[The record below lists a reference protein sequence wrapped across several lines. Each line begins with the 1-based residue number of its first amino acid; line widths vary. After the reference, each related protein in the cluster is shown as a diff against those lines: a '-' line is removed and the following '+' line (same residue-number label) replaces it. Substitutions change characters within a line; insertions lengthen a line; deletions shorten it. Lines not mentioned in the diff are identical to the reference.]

1 MVKQNIDT
9 SDSISPSFTSYCCS
23 AAQMNCSERRNLS
36 VQAIRRT
43 ESVTRLAQQHQVSRK
58 FVYQQLTQATTAID
72 QAFEPAEPKDEKVL
86 FYLPITKAW
95 IHQFVLS
102 LILICHSSFRG
113 VLDILDAMFDYHEM
127 SMGTV
132 HTIVQHAVVS
142 ARRVNDSQNLSAIRI
157 GDHDEI
163 YQANRPVL
171 VGLDHRSTYC
181 YLLAVE
187 DRCDE
192 TTWGVHLLDLS
203 DQGLDLERTIADG
216 GTGLRAG
223 QRAAWGDAVP
233 CDGDV
238 FHAQMR
244 LTQLVVFLERRA
256 YKCINAHQDLQ
267 AKMERA
273 RKKANGQKL
282 SKKLAL
288 ARPTEAAAVD
298 LADDIGLLVDW
309 MDNDVLSVA
318 GPNLQERQK
327 LYDFVVEQLLRLEP
341 QCPHR
346 IRPVRIMLEN
356 HRDHLLGFAGVLDD
370 RLVDVAERFNVELYR
385 VHRICEL
392 QGWDKRQPAYWQ
404 RRAQLQHTLGQRYHR
419 IETAVIEAMSDVP
432 RASSLVENLNSRLRN
447 YFFLRR
453 HIGDDYLDLL
463 RFFFNHHRYARSDR
477 PERVGKSP
485 AELLSG
491 NAHPHWLELL
501 GFERF
506 HRN

>member
-1 MVKQNIDT
+1 MDYSQ
-9 SDSISPSFTSYCCS
+9 
-23 AAQMNCSERRNLS
+23 RRNLS

-43 ESVTRLAQQHQVSRK
+43 ESVTHLAQQHQVSRK
-58 FVYQQLTQATTAID
+58 FVYRQLAKATAAID
-72 QAFEPAEPKDEKVL
+72 QAFEPAEPKDQKVL
-86 FYLPITKAW
+86 FYLPITRAW

-102 LILICHSSFRG
+102 VILICHSSFRG
-113 VLDILDAMFDYHEM
+113 VLDILDAMFDYHDM
-127 SMGTV
+127 SLGTI
-132 HTIVQHAVVS
+132 HNIAQQAVVS
-142 ARRVNDSQNLSAIRI
+142 ARRVNDSQDLSGIRI

-171 VGLDHRSTYC
+171 VGIDHRSTYC

-187 DRCDE
+187 DSCDE

-203 DQGLDLERTIADG
+203 DHGLDLERTIADG
-216 GTGLRAG
+216 GNALRAG

-238 FHAQMR
+238 FHAQMK

-256 YKCINAHQDLQ
+256 YKCINSHQDLQ
-267 AKMERA
+267 AKMGRA
-273 RKKANGQKL
+273 RKKANGQRL

-288 ARPTEAAAVD
+288 ARQAEAAAVD
-298 LADDIGLLVDW
+298 LADQVGVLADW
-309 MDNDVLSVA
+309 MDNDILSVA

-327 LYDFVVEQLLRLEP
+327 LYDFVVEQLRYLEP

-346 IRPVRIMLEN
+346 IRPVRKMLEN
-356 HRDHLLGFAGVLDD
+356 HRDHLLGFVGVLDD
-370 RLVDVAERFNVELYR
+370 RLVDVAERFNVELYL
-385 VHRICEL
+385 VHVICEL
-392 QGWDKRQPAYWQ
+392 QGWDKKQPAYWR
-404 RRAQLQHTLGQRYHR
+404 RRAKLQHILGKRYHR

-432 RASSLVENLNSRLRN
+432 RASSLAENLNSRLRN

-453 HIGDDYLDLL
+453 HIGNDYLDLL

-485 AELLSG
+485 VELLSG
-491 NAHPHWLELL
+491 NAHPHWIELL

-506 HRN
+506 RQN

>member
-58 FVYQQLTQATTAID
+58 FVYQQLAQATAAID

-256 YKCINAHQDLQ
+256 CKCINAHQDLQ

>member
-1 MVKQNIDT
+1 M
-9 SDSISPSFTSYCCS
+9 
-23 AAQMNCSERRNLS
+23 
-36 VQAIRRT
+36 RRT
-43 ESVTRLAQQHQVSRK
+43 EPVTHLAQQHQVSRK
-58 FVYQQLTQATTAID
+58 FVYQQLAKATAAID
-72 QAFEPAEPKDEKVL
+72 QAFEPAKPKDQKVL

-113 VLDILDAMFDYHEM
+113 VIDILDAMFDYRDM
-127 SMGTV
+127 SLGTV
-132 HTIVQHAVVS
+132 HNIVQRAVVS
-142 ARRVNDSQNLSAIRI
+142 ARRVNDSQDLSGIRI

-163 YQANRPVL
+163 YQAGKPVL
-171 VGLDHRSTYC
+171 VGIDHRSTYC

-187 DRCDE
+187 DSCDE

-203 DQGLDLERTIADG
+203 DRGLDLERTIADG
-216 GTGLRAG
+216 GPALRAG

-238 FHAQMR
+238 FHAQMK
-244 LTQLVVFLERRA
+244 LTQLAMFLQRRA

-282 SKKLAL
+282 SKRLAL
-288 ARPTEAAAVD
+288 VRQAETAAVD
-298 LADDIGLLVDW
+298 LADQIGILVDW
-309 MDNDVLSVA
+309 MTNDILSVA
-318 GPNLQERQK
+318 GPDLQERQK
-327 LYDFVVEQLLRLEP
+327 LYDFVVEQLRRLEP

-346 IRPVRIMLEN
+346 IRPVRKMLEN
-356 HRDHLLGFAGVLDD
+356 HRDHLLGFVGVLDD
-370 RLVDVAERFNVELYR
+370 RLVDIAERFNVELYP
-385 VHRICEL
+385 VHVICEL

-404 RRAQLQHTLGQRYHR
+404 RRAKLQHTLGKQYHW

-453 HIGDDYLDLL
+453 HIGNDYLDLL

-491 NAHPHWLELL
+491 NCHRHWLELL

-506 HRN
+506 RQN

>member
-58 FVYQQLTQATTAID
+58 FVYQQLAQATTAID

-132 HTIVQHAVVS
+132 HAIVQHAVVS
-142 ARRVNDSQNLSAIRI
+142 ARRVNDSQDLSAIRI

-171 VGLDHRSTYC
+171 VGMDHRSTYC

-187 DRCDE
+187 DSCDE

-223 QRAAWGDAVP
+223 QRTAWGDAVP
-233 CDGDV
+233 CGGDV

-288 ARPTEAAAVD
+288 ARHTEAAAVD

-392 QGWDKRQPAYWQ
+392 QGWDKKQPAYWQ

>member
-9 SDSISPSFTSYCCS
+9 SGSISPSFVPHRGS
-23 AAQMNCSERRNLS
+23 AAQMDCSERRNLS
-36 VQAIRRT
+36 VQALRRT
-43 ESVTRLAQQHQVSRK
+43 ESVTRLARQHQVSRK
-58 FVYQQLTQATTAID
+58 FVYQQRAKATAAID
-72 QAFEPAEPKDEKVL
+72 QAFEPAGPEDKKVL

-95 IHQFVLS
+95 IYQFVLS

-113 VLDILDAMFDYHEM
+113 VLDILDAMFDYHDM
-127 SMGTV
+127 SPGTI
-132 HTIVQHAVVS
+132 HNIVQRAVVS
-142 ARRVNDSQNLSAIRI
+142 ARMVNDSQDLSRIRI

-171 VGLDHRSTYC
+171 VGMDHRSTYC

-187 DRCDE
+187 DSCDE

-203 DQGLDLERTIADG
+203 GHGLALERTIADG
-216 GTGLRAG
+216 GPALRAG

-238 FHAQMR
+238 FHAQMK
-244 LTQLVVFLERRA
+244 LTQLAVFLERRA
-256 YKCINAHQDLQ
+256 YKCINASQDIQ

-273 RKKANGQKL
+273 KKKANGQKL

-288 ARPTEAAAVD
+288 ARQTEAAAVD
-298 LADDIGLLVDW
+298 LADEVGVLVDW
-309 MDNDVLSVA
+309 MDNDILSVA

-327 LYDFVVEQLLRLEP
+327 LYDFVVEQLRRLEP

-346 IRPVRIMLEN
+346 IRPVRKMLEN
-356 HRDHLLGFAGVLDD
+356 HRDHLLGFVGVLDD
-370 RLVDVAERFNVELYR
+370 RLVDVAGRVNVELYL
-385 VHRICEL
+385 VHGICEL
-392 QGWDKRQPAYWQ
+392 QGWDKRKSAYWQ
-404 RRAQLQHTLGQRYHR
+404 RRAQLQHTLGQRYHW

-453 HIGDDYLDLL
+453 HIGTDYLDLL
-463 RFFFNHHRYARSDR
+463 RFFLNHHRYARSDR

-485 AELLSG
+485 AELLRG
-491 NAHPHWLELL
+491 NSHPHWLELL

-506 HRN
+506 RRN

>member
-1 MVKQNIDT
+1 MVKQNIGT
-9 SDSISPSFTSYCCS
+9 SASISPSFTPHPCS
-23 AAQMNCSERRNLS
+23 AAQMGCSQRKNLS
-36 VQAIRRT
+36 VHAIRRT
-43 ESVTRLAQQHQVSRK
+43 EPITRLAQKHKVSRK
-58 FVYQQLTQATTAID
+58 FVYQQLAKATVAID

-86 FYLPITKAW
+86 FYLPITKTW

-113 VLDILDAMFDYHEM
+113 VLDILDAMFDYHDM
-127 SMGTV
+127 SLGTV
-132 HTIVQHAVVS
+132 HNIVQQAVVS
-142 ARRVNDSQNLSAIRI
+142 ARRVNDSQDLSGIRI

-171 VGLDHRSTYC
+171 VGMDHRSTYC

-187 DRCDE
+187 DSCDE

-203 DQGLDLERTIADG
+203 DHGLYLERTIADG
-216 GTGLRAG
+216 GNALRAG

-244 LTQLVVFLERRA
+244 LTQL
-256 YKCINAHQDLQ
+256 
-267 AKMERA
+267 
-273 RKKANGQKL
+273 
-282 SKKLAL
+282 
-288 ARPTEAAAVD
+288 
-298 LADDIGLLVDW
+298 
-309 MDNDVLSVA
+309 
-318 GPNLQERQK
+318 
-327 LYDFVVEQLLRLEP
+327 
-341 QCPHR
+341 
-346 IRPVRIMLEN
+346 
-356 HRDHLLGFAGVLDD
+356 LGFVGVLDD
-370 RLVDVAERFNVELYR
+370 RLVDVAERFNIELYL
-385 VHRICEL
+385 VHGICEL

-404 RRAQLQHTLGQRYHR
+404 RRAQLRQTLGKLYYW
-419 IETAVIEAMSDVP
+419 IETAVIEAVSDIP

-453 HIGDDYLDLL
+453 HISNDYLDLL

-491 NAHPHWLELL
+491 SSHGHWLELL

-506 HRN
+506 RRN

>member
-1 MVKQNIDT
+1 MVKLNIGT
-9 SDSISPSFTSYCCS
+9 SDSISPSFASHSCS
-23 AAQMNCSERRNLS
+23 AAQMDCSQRRNLS
-36 VQAIRRT
+36 VQAIRRS
-43 ESVTRLAQQHQVSRK
+43 ESVARLAQRHRVSRK
-58 FVYQQLTQATTAID
+58 FVYQQRAKATAAID
-72 QAFEPAEPKDEKVL
+72 QAFEPAESKDQKVL

-95 IHQFVLS
+95 IRQFVLS

-113 VLDILDAMFDYHEM
+113 VLDILDAMFDYHDM
-127 SMGTV
+127 SLGAI
-132 HTIVQHAVVS
+132 HNIVQQAVVS
-142 ARRVNDSQNLSAIRI
+142 ARRVNDSEDLSGIRI

-171 VGLDHRSTYC
+171 VGIDHRSTYC

-187 DRCDE
+187 DSCDE

-203 DQGLDLERTIADG
+203 DRGLGLERTIADG
-216 GTGLRAG
+216 GNALRAG

-238 FHAQMR
+238 FHAQMK
-244 LTQLVVFLERRA
+244 LTQLVVFLDRRA
-256 YKCINAHQDLQ
+256 YKYIKAHQDLQ
-267 AKMERA
+267 TKMERA
-273 RKKANGQKL
+273 RKKANGQRL

-288 ARPTEAAAVD
+288 ARQTEAAAVD
-298 LADDIGLLVDW
+298 LADEVGVLADW
-309 MDNDVLSVA
+309 MGNDILSVA

-327 LYDFVVEQLLRLEP
+327 LYDFVVEQLRRLEP

-346 IRPVRIMLEN
+346 IRPVRIMFEN
-356 HRDHLLGFAGVLDD
+356 HRDHLLGFVGVLDD
-370 RLVDVAERFNVELYR
+370 RLVEMAERFNVELYLL
-385 VHRICEL
+385 HEICEL
-392 QGWDKRQPAYWQ
+392 QGWEKSQDAYWQ
-404 RRAQLQHTLGQRYHR
+404 RRAKLQHTLGRRYHR

-453 HIGDDYLDLL
+453 HIGNDYLDLL
-463 RFFFNHHRYARSDR
+463 HFFFNHHLYARSDR

-506 HRN
+506 RRN

>member
-1 MVKQNIDT
+1 MVKQNIGT
-9 SDSISPSFTSYCCS
+9 SDSISPSFASHCCS
-23 AAQMNCSERRNLS
+23 AAQMDCSQRRNLS
-36 VQAIRRT
+36 VQAIRRS
-43 ESVTRLAQQHQVSRK
+43 ESVARLAQQHRVSRK
-58 FVYQQLTQATTAID
+58 FVYQQLAKATAAID
-72 QAFEPAEPKDEKVL
+72 QAFEPAEPNDQKVL

-113 VLDILDAMFDYHEM
+113 VIDILDAMFDYHDM
-127 SMGTV
+127 SLGTV
-132 HTIVQHAVVS
+132 HNIVQRAVAS
-142 ARRVNDSQNLSAIRI
+142 ARRVNDSQDLSGIRI

-171 VGLDHRSTYC
+171 VGIDHRSTYC

-187 DRCDE
+187 DSCDE

-203 DQGLDLERTIADG
+203 DRGLDLERTIADG
-216 GTGLRAG
+216 GPALRAG

-238 FHAQMR
+238 FHAQMK
-244 LTQLVVFLERRA
+244 LTQLVVFLQRRA

-267 AKMERA
+267 VKMERA
-273 RKKANGQKL
+273 RKKANGQRL

-288 ARPTEAAAVD
+288 ARQTEAAAVD
-298 LADDIGLLVDW
+298 LADEVGVLADW
-309 MDNDVLSVA
+309 MANDILSVA
-318 GPNLQERQK
+318 GPNLQERQE
-327 LYDFVVEQLLRLEP
+327 LYDFVIEQLRRIET

-346 IRPVRIMLEN
+346 IRPVRKMLEN
-356 HRDHLLGFAGVLDD
+356 HRDHLLGFVGVLDD
-370 RLVDVAERFNVELYR
+370 RLIDIAERFNVELYL
-385 VHRICEL
+385 VHVICEL

-404 RRAQLQHTLGQRYHR
+404 RRAKLQHALGKRYHW

-453 HIGDDYLDLL
+453 HIGNDYLDLL

-491 NAHPHWLELL
+491 KAYSHWLELL

-506 HRN
+506 RQN

>member
-1 MVKQNIDT
+1 MIKHNIDT
-9 SDSISPSFTSYCCS
+9 SSSISPSFALHSCS
-23 AAQMNCSERRNLS
+23 ATQMDCSQRRNLS

-43 ESVTRLAQQHQVSRK
+43 ESVTHLAQQHQVSRK
-58 FVYQQLTQATTAID
+58 FVYQQVAKATAAID
-72 QAFEPAEPKDEKVL
+72 QAFEPAEQEDQKVL

-113 VLDILDAMFDYHEM
+113 VLDILDAIFDYRDM
-127 SMGTV
+127 SLGTV
-132 HTIVQHAVVS
+132 HNIVQQAVVS
-142 ARRVNDSQNLSAIRI
+142 ARKINDSQDLSGIRI

-171 VGLDHRSTYC
+171 VGIDHRSTYC

-187 DRCDE
+187 DSCDE

-203 DQGLDLERTIADG
+203 DHGLDLERTIADG
-216 GTGLRAG
+216 GNGLRAG

-238 FHAQMR
+238 FHAQMK
-244 LTQLVVFLERRA
+244 LTQLVVFLQRRA
-256 YKCINAHQDLQ
+256 YKCINTSQDLQ
-267 AKMERA
+267 TKMERA
-273 RKKANGQKL
+273 KKKANGQRL

-288 ARPTEAAAVD
+288 ARQTEAAAID
-298 LADDIGLLVDW
+298 LADQVDILADW
-309 MDNDVLSVA
+309 MGNDILSVA

-327 LYDFVVEQLLRLEP
+327 LYDFVVEQLRRLEP

-346 IRPVRIMLEN
+346 IRPVRRMLEN
-356 HRDHLLGFAGVLDD
+356 HRDHLLGFVGVLDE
-370 RLVDVAERFNVELYR
+370 RLVDVAEHFNVELYL
-385 VHRICEL
+385 VNEICEL
-392 QGWDKRQPAYWQ
+392 QNWDKRQPAYWQ
-404 RRAQLQHTLGQRYHR
+404 RRAQLQQTLGKLYYR
-419 IETAVIEAMSDVP
+419 IETAVIDAMADIP

-453 HIGDDYLDLL
+453 HIGNDYLDLL

-477 PERVGKSP
+477 PQRVGKSP

-491 NAHPHWLELL
+491 NAHAHWLELL

-506 HRN
+506 RRN

>member
-9 SDSISPSFTSYCCS
+9 SGSISASFSSHPCS
-23 AAQMNCSERRNLS
+23 ASQMDCSQRRNLS

-43 ESVTRLAQQHQVSRK
+43 ESVARLAQQHQVSRK
-58 FVYQQLTQATTAID
+58 FVYQQVAKATAAID
-72 QAFEPAEPKDEKVL
+72 QAFEPPEPEDKKVL

-95 IHQFVLS
+95 IHQFILS

-113 VLDILDAMFDYHEM
+113 VLDILDATFDYHDM
-127 SMGTV
+127 SPGTI
-132 HTIVQHAVVS
+132 HNIVQRAVVS
-142 ARRVNDSQNLSAIRI
+142 ARRVNDSEDLSGIRM

-163 YQANRPVL
+163 YQANKPVL
-171 VGLDHRSTYC
+171 VGMDHRSTYC

-187 DRCDE
+187 DSCDE
-192 TTWGVHLLDLS
+192 TTWGVHLLDLG
-203 DQGLDLERTIADG
+203 DRGLDLERTVADG
-216 GTGLRAG
+216 GNGLRAG

-238 FHAQMR
+238 FHAQMK

-256 YKCINAHQDLQ
+256 YKCINAQHDLQ
-267 AKMERA
+267 VKMERA

-288 ARPTEAAAVD
+288 ARQTAAAAVD
-298 LADDIGLLVDW
+298 LADEVGVLMDW
-309 MDNDVLSVA
+309 IDNDILSVA

-327 LYDFVVEQLLRLEP
+327 LYDFVVEQLRRLEP

-346 IRPVRIMLEN
+346 IRPVRKMLAN
-356 HRDHLLGFAGVLDD
+356 HRDHLLGFVGVLDG
-370 RLVDVAERFNVELYR
+370 RLVDVAERFNVELYL
-385 VHRICEL
+385 VNEICDL
-392 QGWDKRQPAYWQ
+392 QGWDKRQAAYWQ
-404 RRAQLQHTLGQRYHR
+404 RRARLQHALGKRYHR
-419 IETAVIEAMSDVP
+419 VETAVIEAMSDVP

-453 HIGDDYLDLL
+453 HIGNDYLELL

-485 AELLSG
+485 AELLNG
-491 NAHPHWLELL
+491 KAHRHWLELL

-506 HRN
+506 RRN

>member
-1 MVKQNIDT
+1 MVKQNIGT
-9 SDSISPSFTSYCCS
+9 SDSISPSFTPHSS
-23 AAQMNCSERRNLS
+23 PAVQMNCSERRNLS
-36 VQAIRRT
+36 LQAIRRT

-58 FVYQQLTQATTAID
+58 FVYQQLGKASAAID
-72 QAFEPAEPKDEKVL
+72 QAFEPAEQEDRKVL
-86 FYLPITKAW
+86 FYLPVTKAW

-113 VLDILDAMFDYHEM
+113 VLDILDAMFDYHDM
-127 SMGTV
+127 SLGTV
-132 HTIVQHAVVS
+132 HNIVQKAVVS
-142 ARRVNDSQNLSAIRI
+142 ARSLNDSQNLSGIRI

-171 VGLDHRSTYC
+171 VGMDHRSTYC

-187 DRCDE
+187 DSCDE

-203 DQGLDLERTIADG
+203 DHGLDLERTIADRG
-216 GTGLRAG
+216 NALRAG

-233 CDGDV
+233 CDADV
-238 FHAQMR
+238 FHAQMK
-244 LTQLVVFLERRA
+244 LTQLVVFLQRRA
-256 YKCINAHQDLQ
+256 YKCINAQQYLQ

-273 RKKANGQKL
+273 KKKSNGHRL
-282 SKKLAL
+282 SGKLAL
-288 ARPTEAAAVD
+288 ARQAESAAVD
-298 LADDIGLLVDW
+298 LADQVGILADW
-309 MDNDVLSVA
+309 MDNDILSVA
-318 GPNLQERQK
+318 GPNRQERQK
-327 LYDFVVEQLLRLEP
+327 LYDFVVEQLHHVEP

-346 IRPVRIMLEN
+346 IRPVRKMLEN
-356 HRDHLLGFAGVLDD
+356 NRDHLLGFAGILDD
-370 RLVDVAERFNVELYR
+370 RLVEMAEHFNVELYL
-385 VHRICEL
+385 VHGICEL
-392 QGWDKRQPAYWQ
+392 QGRDKRQPAYWQ
-404 RRAQLQHTLGQRYHR
+404 LREQLHHTLGKLYYWV
-419 IETAVIEAMSDVP
+419 ETAVIEAMSDIP

-453 HIGDDYLDLL
+453 HISNDYLDLL

-491 NAHPHWLELL
+491 NSHGHWLELL

-506 HRN
+506 LRN

>member
-1 MVKQNIDT
+1 MVKHNIDT
-9 SDSISPSFTSYCCS
+9 SGSISPYFGPHPCS
-23 AAQMNCSERRNLS
+23 AAEMDCSERRNLS

-43 ESVTRLAQQHQVSRK
+43 EPVTSLAQQHQVSRK
-58 FVYQQLTQATTAID
+58 FVYQQLAKATAAID
-72 QAFEPAEPKDEKVL
+72 QAFEPAEAEDKKVL

-95 IHQFVLS
+95 IYQFVLS

-113 VLDILDAMFDYHEM
+113 VLDILGAMFDYHDM
-127 SMGTV
+127 SLGTI
-132 HTIVQHAVVS
+132 HNIVQRAVAS
-142 ARRVNDSQNLSAIRI
+142 ARKVNGSQDLSGVRI

-171 VGLDHRSTYC
+171 VGMDHRSTYC

-187 DRCDE
+187 DSCDE

-203 DQGLDLERTIADG
+203 RRGLALERTIADG
-216 GTGLRAG
+216 GSALRAG
-223 QRAAWGDAVP
+223 QTAAWGDTVP

-238 FHAQMR
+238 FHAQR
-244 LTQLVVFLERRA
+244 KLTQLVVFLERRA

-267 AKMERA
+267 AKMGRA
-273 RKKANGQKL
+273 KKKANGRRL

-288 ARPTEAAAVD
+288 TRQTEADAVD
-298 LADDIGLLVDW
+298 LADEVGLLVDW
-309 MDNDVLSVA
+309 MDNDILSVA

-327 LYDFVVEQLLRLEP
+327 LYDFVVEQLRRLEP

-346 IRPVRIMLEN
+346 IRPVRIMLKN
-356 HRDHLLGFAGVLDD
+356 HRDHLLGFVGVLDG
-370 RLVDVAERFNVELYR
+370 RLVDIAERFNVALYL
-385 VHRICEL
+385 VHAICEL

-404 RRAQLQHTLGQRYHR
+404 RRAQLQHTLGQLYHWV
-419 IETAVIEAMSDVP
+419 ETTVIEAMSDVP

-453 HIGDDYLDLL
+453 HIGNEYLDLL

-477 PERVGKSP
+477 SERVGKSP
-485 AELLSG
+485 AELLGG
-491 NAHPHWLELL
+491 NSHLHWLELL

-506 HRN
+506 RRN

>member
-256 YKCINAHQDLQ
+256 YKCINAHQDLRAQ
-267 AKMERA
+267 MGRAK
-273 RKKANGQKL
+273 KKANGQRL

-288 ARPTEAAAVD
+288 ARPTEAAAVN

-327 LYDFVVEQLLRLEP
+327 LYDFVVEQLCRLEP

>member
-1 MVKQNIDT
+1 MIKQNIDT
-9 SDSISPSFTSYCCS
+9 SGSISPSFAPYSCS
-23 AAQMNCSERRNLS
+23 ATQMDCSERRNLS

-43 ESVTRLAQQHQVSRK
+43 ESVTRLARQHQVSRK
-58 FVYQQLTQATTAID
+58 FVYQQVAKATAAID
-72 QAFEPAEPKDEKVL
+72 QAFEPVAPEDKKVL

-102 LILICHSSFRG
+102 VILICHSSFRG
-113 VLDILDAMFDYHEM
+113 ALDILDALFDYRDM
-127 SMGTV
+127 SLGTV
-132 HTIVQHAVVS
+132 HNIVQQAVVS
-142 ARRVNDSQNLSAIRI
+142 ARRINDSQDLSEIRI

-171 VGLDHRSTYC
+171 VGMDHRSTYC
-181 YLLAVE
+181 YLLAV
-187 DRCDE
+187 DDSRDE
-192 TTWGVHLLDLS
+192 ITWGVHLLDLS

-216 GTGLRAG
+216 GNGLRAG

-238 FHAQMR
+238 FHAQMK
-244 LTQLVVFLERRA
+244 LTQLVMFLERRA
-256 YKCINAHQDLQ
+256 YKCINVHQDLQ

-273 RKKANGQKL
+273 RKKANGRRL
-282 SKKLAL
+282 CKKLAL
-288 ARPTEAAAVD
+288 ARRTEAAAVD
-298 LADDIGLLVDW
+298 LADEVGVLADW
-309 MDNDVLSVA
+309 IDNDILSVA
-318 GPNLQERQK
+318 GPNLHERRK
-327 LYDFVVEQLLRLEP
+327 LYDFVVEQLRRLEP

-346 IRPVRIMLEN
+346 IRPVRKMLEN
-356 HRDHLLGFAGVLDD
+356 HRDHLLGFVGVLDD
-370 RLVDVAERFNVELYR
+370 RLLDIAERFNVELYL
-385 VHRICEL
+385 VNEICEL
-392 QGWDKRQPAYWQ
+392 QGWDRRQPASWQ
-404 RRAQLQHTLGQRYHR
+404 RRAQLQHTLAQRYHW

-453 HIGDDYLDLL
+453 HIGNDYLDLL
-463 RFFFNHHRYARSDR
+463 RFFFNHHRYTRSDR

-506 HRN
+506 RRN

>member
-9 SDSISPSFTSYCCS
+9 SDSISPSFGPYPCS
-23 AAQMNCSERRNLS
+23 AAQMDCSERRNLS

-58 FVYQQLTQATTAID
+58 FVYQQRAKATAAID
-72 QAFEPAEPKDEKVL
+72 QAFEPAVPKDKKVL
-86 FYLPITKAW
+86 FDLPITKAW
-95 IHQFVLS
+95 IDQFVLS
-102 LILICHSSFRG
+102 SILIGHSSFRG
-113 VLDILDAMFDYHEM
+113 VLDILDAMFDYHDM
-127 SMGTV
+127 SLGTV
-132 HTIVQHAVVS
+132 HNIIQHAIVS
-142 ARRVNDSQNLSAIRI
+142 ARRVNDSQDLSAICWA
-157 GDHDEI
+157 DHDEI
-163 YQANRPVL
+163 YQAGKPVL
-171 VGLDHRSTYC
+171 VGMDHRSTYC

-187 DRCDE
+187 DSCDE

-203 DQGLDLERTIADG
+203 DRGLDLERTIADG
-216 GTGLRAG
+216 GNGLRAG
-223 QRAAWGDAVP
+223 QKAAWGDAVP

-238 FHAQMR
+238 FHAQMK
-244 LTQLVVFLERRA
+244 LTQLVVFLQRRA
-256 YKCINAHQDLQ
+256 YKCINTHQDLQ
-267 AKMERA
+267 TKMERA
-273 RKKANGQKL
+273 RKKANGQRL

-288 ARPTEAAAVD
+288 ARQTEAVAVD
-298 LADDIGLLVDW
+298 LADEVGVLVDW
-309 MDNDVLSVA
+309 MDNDILSVA

-327 LYDFVVEQLLRLEP
+327 LYDFVVEQLRRLEL

-346 IRPVRIMLEN
+346 IRPVRKMLEN
-356 HRDHLLGFAGVLDD
+356 HRDHLLGFVGVLDD
-370 RLVDVAERFNVELYR
+370 RLVDIAERFNVEFYL

-404 RRAQLQHTLGQRYHR
+404 HRAQLQHTLGKRYHR

-453 HIGDDYLDLL
+453 HIGNDYLDLL

-501 GFERF
+501 GFERLQ
-506 HRN
+506 RN

>member
-58 FVYQQLTQATTAID
+58 FVYQQLAQATAAID

-113 VLDILDAMFDYHEM
+113 IRDILEAMFDYHDM
-127 SMGTV
+127 SLGTV
-132 HTIVQHAVVS
+132 HSIVQRAVVS
-142 ARRVNDSQNLSAIRI
+142 ARRVNDSQDLSAIRI

-187 DRCDE
+187 DSCDE

-256 YKCINAHQDLQ
+256 YKCINAHQDLRAQ
-267 AKMERA
+267 MGRAK
-273 RKKANGQKL
+273 KKANGQRL

-288 ARPTEAAAVD
+288 ARHTEAAAVD
-298 LADDIGLLVDW
+298 LVEDVGVLVDW

-318 GPNLQERQK
+318 GPNLQERHK
-327 LYDFVVEQLLRLEP
+327 LYDFVVEQLCRLEP

-346 IRPVRIMLEN
+346 IRPVRKMLEN

-370 RLVDVAERFNVELYR
+370 RLVDVAERFNVELYL

>member
-9 SDSISPSFTSYCCS
+9 SDSVSPFFGPHCCS
-23 AAQMNCSERRNLS
+23 AAQMDCSQRRNLS

-43 ESVTRLAQQHQVSRK
+43 ESVTHLAQQHQVSRK
-58 FVYQQLTQATTAID
+58 FVYQQLAKATVAID
-72 QAFEPAEPKDEKVL
+72 QAFDPVEPKDQKVL

-95 IHQFVLS
+95 IRQFVLS

-113 VLDILDAMFDYHEM
+113 VLDILDAMFDYHDM
-127 SMGTV
+127 SLGTV
-132 HTIVQHAVVS
+132 HNIVQRAVVS
-142 ARRVNDSQNLSAIRI
+142 ARRVNDSQDLSGIRI

-171 VGLDHRSTYC
+171 VGIDHRSTYC

-187 DRCDE
+187 DSCDE

-203 DQGLDLERTIADG
+203 DHGLDLERTVADG
-216 GTGLRAG
+216 GPALRAG

-238 FHAQMR
+238 FHAQMK

-256 YKCINAHQDLQ
+256 YKCIKAHQDLQ
-267 AKMERA
+267 TKMERA

-288 ARPTEAAAVD
+288 ARQTEAVAVD
-298 LADDIGLLVDW
+298 LADEVGVLADW
-309 MDNDVLSVA
+309 MAKDILSVA
-318 GPNLQERQK
+318 GPNLQERQE
-327 LYDFVVEQLLRLEP
+327 LYDFVVEQLHLIEP

-346 IRPVRIMLEN
+346 IRPVRKMLAN
-356 HRDHLLGFAGVLDD
+356 HRDHLLGFVGVLDD
-370 RLVDVAERFNVELYR
+370 RLIDIAERFNVEFYL
-385 VHRICEL
+385 VHVICEL

-404 RRAQLQHTLGQRYHR
+404 RRAKLQHTLGKRHHR
-419 IETAVIEAMSDVP
+419 IETAVIEAMADVP

-453 HIGDDYLDLL
+453 HIGNDYLDLL

-477 PERVGKSP
+477 PERIGKSP

-491 NAHPHWLELL
+491 NAYPHWLELL
-501 GFERF
+501 GFLRF
-506 HRN
+506 SRN

>member
-1 MVKQNIDT
+1 MVKQNIGT
-9 SDSISPSFTSYCCS
+9 PDSVSPLFGPHRCS
-23 AAQMNCSERRNLS
+23 ATQMDCSQRRNLS

-43 ESVTRLAQQHQVSRK
+43 ESVTHLAQQHQVSRK
-58 FVYQQLTQATTAID
+58 FVYQQLAKATVAID
-72 QAFEPAEPKDEKVL
+72 QAFEAVEPKDQKVL

-113 VLDILDAMFDYHEM
+113 VLDILDAMFDYHHM
-127 SMGTV
+127 SLGTV
-132 HTIVQHAVVS
+132 HNIVQQAVVS
-142 ARRVNDSQNLSAIRI
+142 ARRVNDDQDLSGVRI

-163 YQANRPVL
+163 FQANRPVL
-171 VGLDHRSTYC
+171 VGIDHRSTYC

-187 DRCDE
+187 DSCDE

-203 DQGLDLERTIADG
+203 DRGLDLERTIADG
-216 GTGLRAG
+216 GNALRAG
-223 QRAAWGDAVP
+223 QKAAWGDAVP

-238 FHAQMR
+238 FHAQMK
-244 LTQLVVFLERRA
+244 LTQLVVFLQRRA
-256 YKCINAHQDLQ
+256 YKCINSHQDLQ

-273 RKKANGQKL
+273 RKKANGRRL
-282 SKKLAL
+282 SKKLVL
-288 ARPTEAAAVD
+288 ARQTEAAAVD
-298 LADDIGLLVDW
+298 LADEVGVLIDW
-309 MDNDVLSVA
+309 MDNDILSVA

-327 LYDFVVEQLLRLEP
+327 LYDFVVEQLRRLEP

-346 IRPVRIMLEN
+346 IHPVRKMLAN
-356 HRDHLLGFAGVLDD
+356 HRDHLLGFVGVLDD
-370 RLVDVAERFNVELYR
+370 RLVDIAERFNVELYLLNE
-385 VHRICEL
+385 ICDL

-404 RRAQLQHTLGQRYHR
+404 RRAKLQHILGERYHR

-453 HIGDDYLDLL
+453 HIGNDYLDLL

-485 AELLSG
+485 AELLNG
-491 NAHPHWLELL
+491 NAHTHWLELL

-506 HRN
+506 SRN

>member
-9 SDSISPSFTSYCCS
+9 SDSISLSFTPHPCS
-23 AAQMNCSERRNLS
+23 AAQMDGSERRNLS

-43 ESVTRLAQQHQVSRK
+43 ESVTRLAQHHQVSRK
-58 FVYQQLTQATTAID
+58 FVYQQLAQATTAID

-86 FYLPITKAW
+86 FYLPITKTW

-113 VLDILDAMFDYHEM
+113 VLDILEALFDYHDM
-127 SMGTV
+127 SLGTV

-142 ARRVNDSQNLSAIRI
+142 ARRVNDSQDLSAIRI

-163 YQANRPVL
+163 YQADRPVL
-171 VGLDHRSTYC
+171 VGMDHRSTYC

-203 DQGLDLERTIADG
+203 DQGLDLERTLADG
-216 GTGLRAG
+216 GTALRAG

-256 YKCINAHQDLQ
+256 YQCIHAHQDLQ

-273 RKKANGQKL
+273 RKNANGQRL
-282 SKKLAL
+282 SKRLAL
-288 ARPTEAAAVD
+288 ARQTEAAAVD
-298 LADDIGLLVDW
+298 LADEVGVLVDW
-309 MDNDVLSVA
+309 MDNDILCVA
-318 GPNLQERQK
+318 GPNLHERQK
-327 LYDFVVEQLLRLEP
+327 LYDFVVEQLRRLEP

-346 IRPVRIMLEN
+346 IRPVRKMLEN
-356 HRDHLLGFAGVLDD
+356 HRDHLLGFVGVLEE
-370 RLVDVAERFNVELYR
+370 RLVDVAERFTVEPYL

-404 RRAQLQHTLGQRYHR
+404 RRAQLQHLLGLRYHR
-419 IETAVIEAMSDVP
+419 IETAVVEAMSDVP

-477 PERVGKSP
+477 PQRVGKSP

-491 NAHPHWLELL
+491 HAHPHWLELL

>member
-9 SDSISPSFTSYCCS
+9 SGSISASFSSHPCS
-23 AAQMNCSERRNLS
+23 ARQMDCSQRRNLS

-58 FVYQQLTQATTAID
+58 FVYQQVAKATAAID
-72 QAFEPAEPKDEKVL
+72 QAFEPPEPEDKKVL

-95 IHQFVLS
+95 IHQFILS

-113 VLDILDAMFDYHEM
+113 VLDILDATFDYHDM
-127 SMGTV
+127 SPGTI
-132 HTIVQHAVVS
+132 HNIVQRAVVS
-142 ARRVNDSQNLSAIRI
+142 ARRVNDSEDLSGIRI

-163 YQANRPVL
+163 YQANKPVL
-171 VGLDHRSTYC
+171 VGMDHRSTYC
-181 YLLAVE
+181 YLLVVE
-187 DRCDE
+187 DSCDE
-192 TTWGVHLLDLS
+192 TTWGIHLLDLS
-203 DQGLDLERTIADG
+203 DRGLDLERTIADG
-216 GTGLRAG
+216 GNGLRAG

-238 FHAQMR
+238 FHAQMK

-256 YKCINAHQDLQ
+256 YKCINAQHDLQ
-267 AKMERA
+267 VKMERA

-288 ARPTEAAAVD
+288 ARQTAAAAVD
-298 LADDIGLLVDW
+298 LADEVGVLVDW
-309 MDNDVLSVA
+309 IDNDILSVA

-327 LYDFVVEQLLRLEP
+327 LYDFVVEQLRRLEP

-346 IRPVRIMLEN
+346 IRPVRKMLAN
-356 HRDHLLGFAGVLDD
+356 HRDHLLGFVGVLDG
-370 RLVDVAERFNVELYR
+370 RLVDIAERFNVELYL
-385 VHRICEL
+385 VNEICEL
-392 QGWDKRQPAYWQ
+392 QGWDKRQAAYWQ
-404 RRAQLQHTLGQRYHR
+404 RRAKLQHTLGKRYHR
-419 IETAVIEAMSDVP
+419 IETAVMEAMSDIP

-453 HIGDDYLDLL
+453 HIGNDYLDLL

-506 HRN
+506 RRN